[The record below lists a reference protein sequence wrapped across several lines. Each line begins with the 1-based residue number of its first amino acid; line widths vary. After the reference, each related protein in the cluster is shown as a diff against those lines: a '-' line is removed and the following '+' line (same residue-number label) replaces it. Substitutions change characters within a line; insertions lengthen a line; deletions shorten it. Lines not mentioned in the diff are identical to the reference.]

1 MQWRCCLSKGY
12 VTTKLASQPGQYE
25 LLYGRFNADGYSVL
39 KQEDRS
45 DGPLL
50 NGERI
55 LFVYSNSG
63 IISIIIDLPI
73 TIRGYHLNNYIFPKT
88 KT

>member
-25 LLYGRFNADGYSVL
+25 LLYGRSIADGYSVL

-50 NGERI
+50 NGESI
-55 LFVYSNSG
+55 LFVCSNSG
-63 IISIIIDLPI
+63 IFSIIIDRPI
-73 TIRGYHLNNYIFPKT
+73 TMEDFI
-88 KT
+88 